1 MKRAIVRTGLLLLL
15 ICAATGCTDFIEP
28 NQLAF
33 VMGTS
38 IDHAGDGMIEVSHQI
53 VIPSQQNGPFGSSGT
68 ETTDNFVVVSGKGVD
83 VFEASQNVQR
93 KSTRKL
99 LTSHRVV
106 IAISEEYLQK
116 NDASKLF
123 DKLNRDPANNQ
134 RDMILLVKG
143 SDAKAFLL
151 LDHPMEHLSSIAI
164 NKEMQ
169 INGLFR
175 FSTRQFMIDSLTDG
189 ARPILPVVQ
198 IERLKSKDNKTTP
211 IAVINGF
218 ALLDHQLKIAGH
230 LDDAEGSNAVW
241 LAGKGTYKG
250 VTIPWKDGKGHLSFR
265 LTHLKRRIDTA
276 GGGDSA
282 HFVISVTA
290 QAYLIENTTPLDMSD
305 KRDTMIFVQRYLN
318 ERVKRDLQLSVN
330 KAQLFGADVFG
341 IGEFMHRK
349 FPNRWK
355 SLKGDWDEAFR
366 HANVSV
372 EAKIRLRSA
381 GASGAS
387 PD

>member
-15 ICAATGCTDFIEP
+15 ICASTGCTDFVEP
-28 NQLAF
+28 DQLAF
-33 VMGTS
+33 VMGTA

-134 RDMILLVKG
+134 RDMTLLVKG

-164 NKEMQ
+164 DKEMQ

-198 IERLKSKDNKTTP
+198 IERLKSKDKKTTP

-218 ALLDHQLKIAGH
+218 ALLDHQLKIAGL
-230 LDDAEGSNAVW
+230 LDDAEGANVVW

-276 GGGDSA
+276 GEGDSE
-282 HFVISVTA
+282 HFVLSVTA

-305 KRDTMIFVQRYLN
+305 KRDTMILVQRYLN

-330 KAQLFGADVFG
+330 KAQQFGADVFG

-355 SLKGDWDEAFR
+355 SLKGDWDKAFR
-366 HANVSV
+366 QANVTV